1 MIIKI
6 IVPGKPISKLRAR
19 TVRNKYTGQIMSFT
33 PKETVNYAN
42 LIKQIYMNKYEQFK
56 LEGAIRQTINAYYLI
71 PKSTSKKKRELMA
84 EGRLRPTKRP
94 DYDNIEK
101 TFSDALES
109 IAFDND
115 NQIVSSRCD
124 KWYSENPRVEI
135 KLEIIKNLQMK
146 I

>member
-1 MIIKI
+1 MDISIT
-6 IVPGKPISKLRAR
+6 VPGKPIAKQRAK

-33 PKETVNYAN
+33 PKETINYAN
-42 LIKQIYMNKYEQFK
+42 LIKQIYVNKYERYK
-56 LEGAIRQTINAYYLI
+56 LEGAIRQVINAYYLI

-115 NQIVSSRCD
+115 NQIVSSRFD
-124 KWYSENPRVEI
+124 KWYSEYPRVEI
-135 KLEIIKNLQMK
+135 KLEIIKNLQMQS
-146 I
+146 